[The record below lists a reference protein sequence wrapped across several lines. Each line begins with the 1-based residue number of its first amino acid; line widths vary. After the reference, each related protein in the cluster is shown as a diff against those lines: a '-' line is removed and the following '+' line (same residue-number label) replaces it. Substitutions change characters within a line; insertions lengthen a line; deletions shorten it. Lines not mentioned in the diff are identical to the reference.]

1 MAAEQPDT
9 VIWARSQGRLRQSL
23 RAALGLCFATL
34 ASVALAWRTFG
45 RDELPL
51 DARSALLFCLTPLL
65 VLGVS
70 GALYRAAVQQRRW
83 PLLTLGTLLGGLVG
97 LVGLGLL
104 LLALSLG
111 TIALVMIATTTAR
124 TTATTVLLAALLAS
138 AGGFAIAFVAQLAG
152 AIVLVDERPA
162 VSVAFPPDATTGQ
175 P

>member
-1 MAAEQPDT
+1 M
-9 VIWARSQGRLRQSL
+9 IWARAQGRLRQSL
-23 RAALGLCFATL
+23 RAALGLYLATL
-34 ASVALAWRTFG
+34 ASVVLAWRTFG

-51 DARSALLFCLTPLL
+51 DARSALLFCLAPLL
-65 VLGVS
+65 VLGVN

-83 PLLTLGTLLGGLVG
+83 PLLTLGTLLGRLVG

-138 AGGFAIAFVAQLAG
+138 TGGFAIAFVAQLAS